1 MIRLDTQLL
10 LTTWQRQVRCHIFFQ
25 HLSRE
30 ISDNSIGTG
39 VSTGGVGAPAGGIVP
54 TVAPAGGVGVD
65 GDEDDVARAE
75 SPAEL
80 VR

>member
-1 MIRLDTQLL
+1 MAAASPLP
-10 LTTWQRQVRCHIFFQ
+10 HFFQ

-54 TVAPAGGVGVD
+54 TVVPAGGVGVD

>member
-1 MIRLDTQLL
+1 MAAASPLPR
-10 LTTWQRQVRCHIFFQ
+10 FFQ

-30 ISDNSIGTG
+30 ISDNSIDTG
-39 VSTGGVGAPAGGIVP
+39 VSTGGVG
-54 TVAPAGGVGVD
+54 APAGGVGVD

>member
-1 MIRLDTQLL
+1 MAAASPLP
-10 LTTWQRQVRCHIFFQ
+10 HFFQ

-54 TVAPAGGVGVD
+54 TVAPAGGVGAPLAGSFAAVAVV
-65 GDEDDVARAE
+65 DEDFRSWLFV
-75 SPAEL
+75 
-80 VR
+80 

>member
-1 MIRLDTQLL
+1 MAAPSPLP
-10 LTTWQRQVRCHIFFQ
+10 HFFQ

-30 ISDNSIGTG
+30 ISDDSIDTG